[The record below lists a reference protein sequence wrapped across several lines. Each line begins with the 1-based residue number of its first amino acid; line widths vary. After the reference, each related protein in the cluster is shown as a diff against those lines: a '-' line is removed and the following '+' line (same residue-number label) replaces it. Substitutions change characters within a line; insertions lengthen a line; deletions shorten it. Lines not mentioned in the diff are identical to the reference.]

1 MEKKIKVDI
10 DRPSKQI
17 LSDMSKLK
25 EEVEKTKSL
34 LITLTHHLDSLE
46 SAYNNLNKEIK
57 KRNGD

>member
-25 EEVEKTKSL
+25 EEFENAEKAYQKAIKSKKDFEIYIVEKQ
-34 LITLTHHLDSLE
+34 LE
-46 SAYNNLNKEIK
+46 K
-57 KRNGD
+57 